1 MNKKQIR
8 RDYENVDYVDE
19 KGKVRT
25 DVVYKGKYF
34 DVDDMAAH
42 KKHKNLF
49 CGMSVCLAALFV
61 GGMVADSSAM
71 RTMYFALPYAFQ
83 AFPVLFILLAAYKFL
98 KKKLPYRQE
107 VYDELYTK
115 AKICCTVGAILSGIC
130 IISFIIKAAVKGIVA
145 IDAFPICTDV
155 VSFAIY
161 VALNLSVRRWDIKEI
176 EEEKSSA
183 IDADLSADANRINTD
198 NNSGLDTNKESN

>member
-34 DVDDMAAH
+34 DVENLEAH
-42 KKHKNLF
+42 KKHKVLF
-49 CGMSVCLAALFV
+49 CVMSVCLVVLFT

-115 AKICCTVGAILSGIC
+115 AKTWCTVGAILSGIC

-145 IDAFPICTDV
+145 IDALPICTDV

-161 VALNLSVRRWDIKEI
+161 VALILSVRRWDIKEI
-176 EEEKSSA
+176 EEEKSNETT
-183 IDADLSADANRINTD
+183 ADLSADANHINIDKNNDTD
-198 NNSGLDTNKESN
+198 

>member
-34 DVDDMAAH
+34 DVENVITH
-42 KKHKNLF
+42 KKHKILF
-49 CGMSVCLAALFV
+49 CGISVFLAVLFV
-61 GGMVADSSAM
+61 AGMVADSGAM

-83 AFPVLFILLAAYKFL
+83 AFPILFILLAAYKFL

-107 VYDELYTK
+107 VYDELYTR
-115 AKICCTVGAILSGIC
+115 AKTWCAVGAILSGVC
-130 IISFIIKAAVKGIVA
+130 IISFIIKAAVKGVVT
-145 IDAFPICTDV
+145 IDALPICTDV
-155 VSFAIY
+155 VSFAMY
-161 VALNLSVRRWDIKEI
+161 VTLIFSAKRWDIKEI
-176 EEEKSSA
+176 EEEKTTKTIA
-183 IDADLSADANRINTD
+183 VADKDDDIPPV
-198 NNSGLDTNKESN
+198 